1 MISKFNLKTI
11 GREDSDQETRLYS
24 KSDYQ
29 EKQQAK
35 PVQTPKDDRRVPATT
50 IIEAL
55 GGADNVESV
64 TNCYTRLRTVL
75 RDPNLVDESTLKN
88 VTGASGVIKKGNNV
102 HVVYGLAVTKVRA
115 AVDEAL
121 GIDAAEVE

>member
-1 MISKFNLKTI
+1 M
-11 GREDSDQETRLYS
+11 
-24 KSDYQ
+24 
-29 EKQQAK
+29 A
-35 PVQTPKDDRRVPATT
+35 T

-55 GGADNVESV
+55 GGADNFESV

-75 RDPNLVDESTLKN
+75 KNPELVNETVLKN
-88 VTGASGVIKKGNNV
+88 ETGASGVIRKGNNV

-121 GIDAAEVE
+121 GFDAAEVE